1 MINQTIAGLFDM
13 DLTLSG
19 NNFFLARNL
28 PNNVYID
35 RKLKFWRI
43 QKFKNFFIFS
53 AFLHPKRYIKFL
65 MENCEIVDFY
75 KSFWIFGFEVQL
87 TAAFLFG
94 KSLWVKKIIFILFM
108 HFCTQNGNFL
118 AKLFLTHK
126 SKFWKNRK
134 FSIFSNLLKNGSR
147 SDICIKKC
155 FLTSCELISEYISW
169 NLMILSYFT
178 KIEFS
183 WFLDF
188 LGFSRF
194 FRVYRFGCKKGL
206 KMSKFEIF
214 FKNVSIR
221 PKSNAGLNIRCFN
234 APRCDIFERWKC
246 MLLGSKNAILRIPE
260 EQHF

>member
-1 MINQTIAGLFDM
+1 
-13 DLTLSG
+13 
-19 NNFFLARNL
+19 
-28 PNNVYID
+28 
-35 RKLKFWRI
+35 
-43 QKFKNFFIFS
+43 
-53 AFLHPKRYIKFL
+53 
-65 MENCEIVDFY
+65 MENCKIVDFY

-108 HFCTQNGNFL
+108 HFCIQNGNFWS
-118 AKLFLTHK
+118 KNFLTHK

-134 FSIFSNLLKNGSR
+134 FSIFSKLLKNGSR
-147 SDICIKKC
+147 SDICIKKW
-155 FLTSCELISEYISW
+155 FLTSHELISEYIS
-169 NLMILSYFT
+169 LFLTILSHFR

-194 FRVYRFGCKKGL
+194 FRVYRFGYKKSS
-206 KMSKFEIF
+206 KMWKFEIC
-214 FKNVSIR
+214 FKNDSIR

-246 MLLGSKNAILRIPE
+246 MIFWSQNAIFLK
-260 EQHF
+260 FWD